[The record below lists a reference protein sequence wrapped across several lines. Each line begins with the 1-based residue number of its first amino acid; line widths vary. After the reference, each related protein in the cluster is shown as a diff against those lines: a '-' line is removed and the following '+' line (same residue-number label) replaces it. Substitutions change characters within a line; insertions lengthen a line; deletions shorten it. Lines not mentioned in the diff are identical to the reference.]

1 MDKSRKNC
9 YLLLKYTLLT
19 CPNTQAPRVW
29 PFKLKKKGSF
39 LLETIRLLNSLE
51 ISKRILEKNLKIW
64 SEVRSLETFSF
75 LDRRRLSP
83 EKSISMRA
91 AILNYTTKMGV
102 LHFKHKMWLKD
113 WFSSFPNGSVLK
125 KRLQFT
131 YICRTYVR
139 TFEQEEKIAS
149 KDLKYLKLPCP
160 KFKRGRKMA
169 NATSGVWS
177 RDSYTFVVTRIQKL
191 T

>member
-1 MDKSRKNC
+1 M
-9 YLLLKYTLLT
+9 
-19 CPNTQAPRVW
+19 
-29 PFKLKKKGSF
+29 
-39 LLETIRLLNSLE
+39 LETKRLLNSLE
-51 ISKRILEKNLKIW
+51 ISKIILEKKSINL
-64 SEVRSLETFSF
+64 VRSKKSRDFQL

-113 WFSSFPNGSVLK
+113 WFSSVPNGSVIK

-131 YICRTYVR
+131 YIYRIYVR
-139 TFEQEEKIAS
+139 TFEQEEKIVS
-149 KDLKYLKLPCP
+149 RDLKYLKLPCP

-169 NATSGVWS
+169 NVTSGVWS
-177 RDSYTFVVTRIQKL
+177 RDSYMFVATRIQKQ
-191 T
+191 TWI